1 MRNNGFLVSLLWLL
15 IPFAMAD
22 LPTALPVPGGVALI
36 TLGPATTAAPRVTF
50 RETPVLVTRHRDE
63 WIAVVGIGLDV
74 APGNQA
80 IKATA
85 DGMTR
90 DISFQVKPKEYESQ
104 HLTITNKRQVDPNAD
119 DLKRIYAE
127 QERIQKALA
136 RWDDTVMPSLVM
148 DPPASGRLS
157 SRFGLRRFFNG
168 QARASHT
175 GLDIAAPEGAPIRA
189 PADGLVID
197 TGDYFFNGNTVFLD
211 HGQGLIT
218 MYNHLS
224 RIDVA
229 VGQRVAR
236 GETIGAVG
244 MTGRVTGP
252 HLHWA
257 VSLNNQRVDPM
268 LFFSRE
274 TVRALTAATKPVR

>member
-1 MRNNGFLVSLLWLL
+1 MKTYKVLPVLLWLL
-15 IPFAMAD
+15 VPAAMAD

-36 TLGPATTAAPRVTF
+36 TLGPADTPAPRVMF
-50 RETPVLVTRHRDE
+50 RETPVLVTRHREE
-63 WIAVVGIGLDV
+63 WVAVVGIGLDV
-74 APGNQA
+74 APGNQT
-80 IKATA
+80 IRTTV
-85 DGMTR
+85 DGVAR

-136 RWDDTVMPSLVM
+136 RWDETIQPSLIL
-148 DPPASGRLS
+148 DPPATGRLS

-211 HGQGLIT
+211 HGHGLIT

-224 RIDVA
+224 RIDVT
-229 VGQRVAR
+229 VGKRVAR

-274 TVRALTAATKPVR
+274 TVRALTAVTKPAR